1 MFIIYS
7 KANCSKC
14 EIAKMTLYVKHKE
27 FTIKKLDEDF
37 TIEWFLSEFNSR
49 SFPVVVDTDTDTV
62 YKTVEELQTKL

>member
-1 MFIIYS
+1 
-7 KANCSKC
+7 
-14 EIAKMTLYVKHKE
+14 MTLYVKHKE